1 MQANIL
7 WTGLA
12 YYSLENCVFTRTD
25 TGTEVNSVII
35 GMYKHKIYKAEYSI
49 ITNANWETIS
59 FELKTQLSDKRNVSR
74 FSNDGKGN
82 WSKNGIPVNELKGCI
97 DIDISLTPFTN
108 TLPINRIRLAI
119 LESRQIDVLY
129 LDVLNQQVRSAT
141 QKYTRV
147 SQTEYKYENVPND
160 FEAIITVDELGL
172 VVNYPEL
179 FIRTAMHETNYK

>member
-1 MQANIL
+1 VQANIL

-12 YYSLENCVFTRTD
+12 YYSLENCVLTRTD

-49 ITNANWETIS
+49 IINENWETKS
-59 FELKTQLSDKRNVSR
+59 FELKTQLSDKRNVFSY
-74 FSNDGKGN
+74 SNDGKE
-82 WSKNGIPVNELKGCI
+82 WSKNGIAVNELKGCI
-97 DIDISLTPFTN
+97 DIDISITPFTN
-108 TLPINRIRLAI
+108 TLPINRIGLAI

-129 LDVLNQQVRSAT
+129 LDVLNQQVRLAR

-179 FIRTAMHETNYK
+179 FIRTAMQESNYK